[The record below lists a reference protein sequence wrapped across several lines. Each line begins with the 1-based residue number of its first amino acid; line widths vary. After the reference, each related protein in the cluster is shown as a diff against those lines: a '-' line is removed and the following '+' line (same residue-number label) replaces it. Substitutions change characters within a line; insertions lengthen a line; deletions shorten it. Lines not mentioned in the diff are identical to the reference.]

1 MTQPDIELDE
11 LEQDALAELVN
22 LGVSRAA
29 ASLRKMVGA
38 QVLLSVPAVEVV
50 TRRAAAQ
57 LIVARE
63 RSALVAVHQDFEGDM
78 SGRVLL
84 IFPEAN
90 SLELVRAVIGGEL
103 ELDDIMDLEQ
113 EALAETGN
121 VILNACLATMAN
133 QLRRNLRMT
142 LPEILRGEGPDL
154 FEISDQDGQ
163 GDHVLFL
170 YIDFSVRE
178 HDIRGYIALIM
189 DLPSLAA
196 LKLLL
201 GEFIARVAGESAPSP

>member
-1 MTQPDIELDE
+1 MTQPGIELDE